1 MYCLSCPTRGR
12 FSRQQ
17 AMCYCSSDHYMS
29 GLRCFIFHKVIH
41 VVFSSLG
48 WSSYSPFCLCRYE
61 PQIPLSGFSGSSV
74 WALGRAPQGVSSFQ
88 FLLCFNQIC
97 DVVCHQFFTSFV
109 LASVFQ
115 FNPVCQT
122 VFLACCA
129 VFIIIE
135 RITTVLVFSIFADF
149 FVMNVF
155 VSKLFLSF
163 LFFVWMMSRSTLR
176 WVVRNM
182 FSCSFVVAHVPAPYV
197 IVGATTAS
205 NRCKRCRGRCDWDVN
220 SC

>member
-1 MYCLSCPTRGR
+1 MK
-12 FSRQQ
+12 
-17 AMCYCSSDHYMS
+17 

-41 VVFSSLG
+41 VVFPSLG
-48 WSSYSPFCLCRYE
+48 WSSCTPFCLCRFDE
-61 PQIPLSGFSGSSV
+61 PQFPLSGFSGSSV
-74 WALGRAPQGVSSFQ
+74 SALGRDPQGVQPFQ

-115 FNPVCQT
+115 FNSVCHT

-135 RITTVLVFSIFADF
+135 RNTTVLVVFSIFADF

-155 VSKLFLSF
+155 VSLLFLSF
-163 LFFVWMMSRSTLR
+163 LLFVWMMSRSTLR
-176 WVVRNM
+176 WVVRNI

-197 IVGATTAS
+197 IVGASTAS
-205 NRCKRCRGRCDWDVN
+205 NRCKRCCSRYDWDVN